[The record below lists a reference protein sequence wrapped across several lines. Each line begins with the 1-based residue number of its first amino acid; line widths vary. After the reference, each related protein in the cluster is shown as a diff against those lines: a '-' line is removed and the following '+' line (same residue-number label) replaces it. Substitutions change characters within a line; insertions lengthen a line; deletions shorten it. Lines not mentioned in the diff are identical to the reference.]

1 MKHRVCLPF
10 ILGATL
16 LLSCMA
22 LAQVPNIIHYQGR
35 VAVSGTPFN
44 GLGSFKFALLDEAGI
59 TTYWSNDGT
68 SVNGSEPVNAVQLNV
83 SKGLFRVSLGKTSLE
98 NMAPI
103 SDDVVAKNAKLRV
116 WFNSGSNGWQR
127 LQPDQEYSPS
137 SFASKS
143 DKLSSKP
150 FKYTVMSFG
159 SNTLPLAP
167 TWNTGISVRYNLTAD
182 TKQVTEISANHTSG
196 NANIHVVYTG
206 SPRKPNG
213 RITLKRRSSDGVE
226 VDLAVLNLT
235 TVGDNISTAINSNV
249 LLDWENYN
257 YFIDAQVD
265 SGNYD
270 AFNQN
275 GAGNLSFIR
284 LNKVSLTE
292 SR

>member
-1 MKHRVCLPF
+1 MVKIP
-10 ILGATL
+10 ILSGLWL
-16 LLSCMA
+16 LLFTFNS
-22 LAQVPNIIHYQGR
+22 LSWGQSPNIINYQGR
-35 VAVSGTPFN
+35 VSVSGNPFD
-44 GLGSFKFALLDEAGI
+44 GMGSFKFVLLNEAG
-59 TTYWSNDGT
+59 TVSLWSNDGT
-68 SVNGSEPVNAVQLNV
+68 SVDGSEPSNAVQLNV
-83 SKGLFRVSLGKTSLE
+83 SKGLFRVSLGKASIE

-103 SDDVVAKNAKLRV
+103 SDEVVAKNAKLRV

-127 LQPDQEYSPS
+127 MQPDHEYSPS
-137 SFASKS
+137 SFALKS
-143 DKLSSKP
+143 ENLRTKP

-167 TWNTGISVRYNLTAD
+167 PWDTGISVRYNLTAD

-213 RITLKRRSSDGVE
+213 RIILKRRSSDGVE
-226 VDLAVLNLT
+226 VDLMVLNLT
-235 TVGDNISTAINSNV
+235 TIGDNISTAINSSV

-275 GAGNLSFIR
+275 GAGNKSFIR

-292 SR
+292 LR